1 MRFGRAIGRG
11 LTPAQALADPALG
24 LAHAV
29 IEGVEGAAS
38 VGALARQM
46 AVDMP
51 IVAAIGAILHQG
63 ASVARTVEAL
73 LDRPLKEE

>member
-1 MRFGRAIGRG
+1 
-11 LTPAQALADPALG
+11 
-24 LAHAV
+24 
-29 IEGVEGAAS
+29 
-38 VGALARQM
+38 M

-51 IVAAIGAILHQG
+51 IVAAIGAILQQG